1 MLYNYAS
8 ALIIATE
15 YILVILISVRCLL
28 SFVYMDDSPR
38 IRRNNIFLSFTHDTT
53 EPILKPF
60 RELLPKGTMFDVS
73 PIVAISVIQLV
84 FYSFLMV
91 LKLFLR
97 A

>member
-1 MLYNYAS
+1 MIYNYAS
-8 ALIIATE
+8 GLIIATE

-28 SFVYMDDSPR
+28 SFVYIDDNPR
-38 IRRNNIFLSFTHDTT
+38 LRKNNVFLSFTYDTT

-60 RELLPKGTMFDVS
+60 RELLPKGTMLDVS
-73 PIVAISVIQLV
+73 PIVALSVIQLV

-91 LKLFLR
+91 LKLFLK